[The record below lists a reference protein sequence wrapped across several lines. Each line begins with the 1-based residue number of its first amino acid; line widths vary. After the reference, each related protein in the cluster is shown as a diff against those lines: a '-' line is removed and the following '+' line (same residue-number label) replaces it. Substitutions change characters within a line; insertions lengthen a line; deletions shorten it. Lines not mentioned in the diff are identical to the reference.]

1 MINIVIKNDKL
12 KGDEIM
18 KNIIHRGW
26 IVLLILY
33 FSLVFSFSISI
44 NYIMFI
50 LSFCLAFIT
59 AFFLLRKQNNA
70 SITNVYSQIK
80 YTVYNISK
88 KKSCYKFASVS
99 FIVIL
104 LGQVLFWLAY
114 YPGGFNLD
122 AYGQWMQ
129 AHNDL
134 PLNDWHPFVSTLV
147 IKFVI
152 QIWDNFP
159 FYIFTQLVMF
169 SLSATLIIYE
179 FSKHGLKKYWLCA
192 LVLYYSLSPAIA
204 LNNICLT
211 KDVQFVVLYNFLFWM
226 LSKVYFSYGKV
237 LSKWYNILFI
247 SLMCS
252 MLLLV
257 RHNGLLLILPL
268 FVVMFVLYDRYRKNI
283 VALVLSVLCLIV
295 LIKVPAHNLLDVEP
309 HKNVVGESVGVP
321 MSIMANALVND
332 TEHIPEDVRCF
343 LNELAS
349 DKEWRENYIVGEWDS
364 CKWEFGGAELLEDAS
379 ISDILRFT
387 LKTAVACPNTTYE
400 SIRYNTHLSWSLAR
414 SMDYWVP
421 NVHIVDNEYGINENN
436 LKVANKISEFFLDI
450 SMIYP
455 ISLIFWNV
463 GFQFI
468 LILITCVI
476 FKKNIDRQN
485 LMFIVPLFVFNVGT
499 TLLLAGP
506 NYRYFYHNAVLF
518 IPLLFLLFFRTS
530 DKEMCQ

>member
-1 MINIVIKNDKL
+1 
-12 KGDEIM
+12 M
-18 KNIIHRGW
+18 KTITHRTW

-44 NYIMFI
+44 NFIMFM
-50 LSFCLAFIT
+50 LSFCLTFVAVLFW
-59 AFFLLRKQNNA
+59 LRKQDNT

-80 YTVYNISK
+80 RTVYNISE
-88 KKSCYKFASVS
+88 KKSCYTFSLVS

-104 LGQVLFWLAY
+104 LGQMLFWFAN

-134 PLNDWHPFVSTLV
+134 PLNDWHPFVSTLL

-152 QIWDNFP
+152 QIWDNFA

-169 SLSATLIIYE
+169 SLSAVLIIHE
-179 FSKHGLKKYWLCA
+179 FSKHGLKKYCLCT

-211 KDVQFVVLYNFLFWM
+211 KDVQFVVLYNFLFWL
-226 LSKVYFSYGKV
+226 LSKVYFSNGKV

-252 MLLLV
+252 MLMLV
-257 RHNGLLLILPL
+257 RHNGILLILPL
-268 FVVMFVLYDRYRKNI
+268 FVAMFVLYDRYRKNI
-283 VALVLSVLCLIV
+283 VKLVLSVLCLIF
-295 LIKVPAHNLLDVEP
+295 LIKVPAYNLLGVEP
-309 HKNVVGESVGVP
+309 HENVVGESVGIP

-332 TEHIPEDVRCF
+332 TEHIPEDVHIF
-343 LNELAS
+343 LNEFAS
-349 DKEWRENYIVGEWDS
+349 DKEWKENYIVGEWDS
-364 CKWEFGGAELLEDAS
+364 CKWEFGGAELLEDVS
-379 ISDILRFT
+379 IFDILRYT
-387 LKTAVACPNTTYE
+387 LKTAVSCPDTTYE
-400 SIRYNTHLSWSLAR
+400 SIRTNTHISWSLAR
-414 SMDYWVP
+414 SKDYWVP
-421 NVHIVDNEYGINENN
+421 NVHIVDNDYGIKENN
-436 LKVANKISEFFLDI
+436 LQVANKTSGFLFDV

-463 GFQFI
+463 GFQLI
-468 LILITCVI
+468 LILIAYII

-485 LMFIVPLFVFNVGT
+485 LMFFVPLLVFNVGT

-506 NYRYFYHNAVLF
+506 NYRYFYHTAVLF
-518 IPLLFLLFFRTS
+518 IPILFLLFFRTS
-530 DKEMCQ
+530 DKEMC